1 MSDIVAFKA
10 GSTTP
15 AEITAAFKKFDT
27 NGDGFLSKNEI
38 VKILTRQG
46 GGNALDEGDAEDF
59 AEQYITE
66 CDANGDGKV
75 TRDEFA
81 RFKGTVRA
89 PWLSNS
95 KFDKS
100 VAKEFSVADADG
112 SGTISEGLKKG
123 MALSCLL
130 APPPRKQILVEICVF
145 YNFPHNFLAVGE
157 AALAADL
164 ITTIFLFVGCASG
177 QNKLQLSG
185 S

>member
-66 CDANGDGKV
+66 CDANGDGKISLE
-75 TRDEFA
+75 EFTAAMTKTSRSA
-81 RFKGTVRA
+81 RTARG
-89 PWLSNS
+89 S
-95 KFDKS
+95 S
-100 VAKEFSVADADG
+100 VA
-112 SGTISEGLKKG
+112 
-123 MALSCLL
+123 C
-130 APPPRKQILVEICVF
+130 
-145 YNFPHNFLAVGE
+145 
-157 AALAADL
+157 
-164 ITTIFLFVGCASG
+164 
-177 QNKLQLSG
+177 
-185 S
+185 